1 VPRFELC
8 SRNRYVPHMRWTALV
23 VLAACS
29 SSPREI
35 PADAN
40 GAVDAPADASV
51 CMPLG
56 TCDWLDGYQRR
67 IVGSLSGAE
76 DVSPGVRLAHRASVG
91 ERNAAR
97 QFLLDELTALGYT
110 AQRHD
115 YTMGSYVGAN
125 VLATLDPTDGAGGTI
140 IVGAHFDS
148 VPAGP
153 GAADNATGVA
163 IVLAAARYLRDVPG
177 RTHPVVFALFD
188 QEEIGLIG
196 SRAYAP
202 TLASTDVM
210 GVHVFDMLSFDGDGD
225 GAVELWSPS
234 PALQAVYEQHGA
246 LAGMPISSVSFTYSD
261 HQAFLEI
268 GLPATGVG
276 EEFVAKDHTPHYHK
290 STDTYENVMFEH
302 LARVTHLALS
312 VLDAEA
318 RAP

>member
-1 VPRFELC
+1 
-8 SRNRYVPHMRWTALV
+8 MRWTAFAL
-23 VLAACS
+23 LAACS

-35 PADAN
+35 PADAT

-56 TCDWLDGYQRR
+56 TCDWLDSFQRR

-76 DVSPGVRLAHRASVG
+76 EVAPVVRLAHRASVG

-97 QFLLDELTALGYT
+97 QFLLDEFTTL
-110 AQRHD
+110 RHD

-125 VLATLDPTDGAGGTI
+125 VLATLDATDGSGGTI
-140 IVGAHFDS
+140 VVGAHFDS

-234 PALQAVYEQHGA
+234 ASLQAVYEQHGA
-246 LAGMPISSVSFTYSD
+246 AAGMPISSVSFTYSD

-268 GLPATGVG
+268 GITATGVG

-290 STDTYENVMFEH
+290 STDTYENVSFEH

-312 VLDAEA
+312 VLDAEV